1 MSSRT
6 LTAALALYRS
16 GTLTLEGAA
25 KHGDVSTTKIVSA
38 LRSRGIPVREAGH
51 DEADGRRIN

>member
-6 LTAALALYRS
+6 LTAALTLYRS

-25 KHGDVSTTKIVSA
+25 KHGDVSTAKVVSA
-38 LRSRGIPVREAGH
+38 LRSRGIAVRECDH
-51 DEADGRRIN
+51 DGVDERRIN

>member
-6 LTAALALYRS
+6 LTAALTLYRS

-25 KHGDVSTTKIVSA
+25 KHGGVSTAKVVSA
-38 LRSRGIPVREAGH
+38 LRSRGISVREPDY
-51 DEADGRRIN
+51 DEMDGRRIS